1 MALELIDVLSTAV
14 PTETHFITEKNY
26 YVGTLSYWLIA
37 KVKNDDGGQWIDSFP
52 IYNSRLSLH
61 EKIQDAHD
69 LSVWHWS
76 VFRSELGRL
85 NYSTGDRVLVEDLL
99 DKLWGGTQ

>member
-1 MALELIDVLSTAV
+1 MELELIDVLSTVA
-14 PTETHFITEKNY
+14 PAETHFITEKNY

-37 KVKNDDGGQWIDSFP
+37 KVESDDGSQWIDSFP
-52 IYNSRLSLH
+52 IHNNRLLLH
-61 EKIQDAHD
+61 EKIQYARD

-85 NYSTGDRVLVEDLL
+85 NYSSDDRVLVEDLL
-99 DKLWGGTQ
+99 DKLWGETQ